1 MQFEPF
7 SFYGL
12 GTVSLQ
18 SLHTPEFNA
27 GNALNTDR
35 YEFAVPVSGD
45 ESGVF
50 LIHSHSQRDLTN
62 HESSEVLEL
71 INILAARITH
81 SWESE
86 GLDLSIG
93 APRKLDDSVRKR
105 LNASGLAITHSWSGQ
120 LVGESPFEFT
130 LSYANRESSR
140 RNFQNVGTKT
150 DKETA
155 SCSDIFLDSH

>member
-50 LIHSHSQRDLTN
+50 LIHSLSQHPSEDN
-62 HESSEVLEL
+62 HSSEILEL

-81 SWESE
+81 AWEIE

-93 APRKLDDSVRKR
+93 APRNLDDSVRKR

-120 LVGESPFEFT
+120 LVGASPLDFT
-130 LSYANRESSR
+130 LAYANRETGR
-140 RNFQNVGTKT
+140 RNFRNIDTKT
-150 DKETA
+150 DKENA